1 MAAQPTEL
9 GPYTIL
15 SRLGRGGMGTVYEA
29 TDTRTGAAV
38 AVKILASHLA
48 DDPGLRKRFEAEIE
62 TLKSLRHPSIVQ
74 LLAFGEQ
81 DGQPY
86 FAMELVRGRSLEQV
100 LRSGRRFT
108 WRETVAAALAITRA
122 LKVAHDHGVVHR
134 DLKPANLLIADEG
147 EGGTVAADGGGIKL
161 ADFGIAKL
169 FGGAA
174 HTAHGTIVG
183 TAEYMAPEQA
193 AGRPVDHRADIY
205 ALGMVMFAML
215 TGRPPFSGETV
226 AELMRKQQR
235 EAPRRVAT
243 LVPDMPPELDQLI
256 DRMLAKDPA
265 QRPARALAAGRLL
278 AAIETVVGD
287 RGDPAAAAG
296 PSAERIVIDEEGTR
310 SDRPRDAATDLDRSR
325 RSTVAGPGPVPEPQP
340 GGGAGGVDLLG
351 PTRDFT
357 APAAPATPGAATDRA
372 AGRTTRLPTATAE
385 ATTQVDRTPRNR
397 FMTVEELDRANR
409 EQADRERRWQRRLQ
423 IATSLLVASLV
434 LAGAWL
440 LLRPPTADELHD
452 AIMAIASD
460 DDADLRDARGPIDRF
475 LREHG
480 DDPRAEA
487 IGSLDQTL
495 DLDALEKRARRR
507 VRVGAGG
514 KAVLPIERDYRAAM
528 DREAESPS
536 SCRAALEALV
546 TLHEPETAGGLPASE
561 ETKLWIALARRQAAR
576 LEPAAALERE
586 EDARRIGEI
595 LAEAVALET
604 RAAAATDEP
613 QRAALADRRRRLLE
627 SVVEIY
633 AERPH
638 AAEPVAAARRQLEKD
653 Q

>member
-1 MAAQPTEL
+1 MASQPAQL

-29 TDTRTGAAV
+29 TDSRTGAAV

-48 DDPGLRKRFEAEIE
+48 DDPGLRKRFDAEIE
-62 TLKSLRHPSIVQ
+62 ALKSLRHPSIVQ

-86 FAMELVRGRSLEQV
+86 FAMERVHGRSMEQL

-108 WRETVAAALAITRA
+108 WRETVAAGLAITRA

-134 DLKPANLLIADEG
+134 DLKPANLLVADDAADAI
-147 EGGTVAADGGGIKL
+147 AADGTGIKL

-169 FGGAA
+169 FGGAM

-215 TGRPPFSGETV
+215 TGRPPFSGETI

-235 EAPRRVAT
+235 EPPPRLGT
-243 LVPDMPPELDQLI
+243 LVPDIPPELDQLI

-265 QRPARALAAGRLL
+265 KRPASALAAGRLL
-278 AAIETVVGD
+278 AAIETVVDD
-287 RGDPAAAAG
+287 RERTAAVSAAV
-296 PSAERIVIDEEGTR
+296 EDKVVIDEGGTR
-310 SDRPRDAATDLDRSR
+310 SDQVRDAATDVDRSR
-325 RSTVAGPGPVPEPQP
+325 RSTVGSPGAAEQRP
-340 GGGAGGVDLLG
+340 GDGGGVDQFAA
-351 PTRDFT
+351 TRDLT
-357 APAAPATPGAATDRA
+357 APAAPAAGQAVTDRA

-409 EQADRERRWQRRLQ
+409 ELADREQRWQRRLQ
-423 IATSLLVASLV
+423 AATSVLVASLV
-434 LAGAWL
+434 LAGGWM
-440 LLRPPTADELHD
+440 LLRPPTADDLYES
-452 AIMAIASD
+452 IMAIAD
-460 DDADLRDARGPIDRF
+460 DDEADLRDARGPIDRF
-475 LREHG
+475 LQLHA
-480 DDPRAEA
+480 DDPRAA
-487 IGSLDQTL
+487 SVRALDRTL

-507 VRVGAGG
+507 VRGGATA

-536 SCRAALEALV
+536 ACRAALEALV
-546 TLHEPETAGGLPASE
+546 TLHEPETAAGQPASE
-561 ETKLWIALARRQAAR
+561 ETRLWIALARRQAER
-576 LEPAAALERE
+576 LEPAAARERE

-595 LAEAVALET
+595 LAEADTLEE
-604 RAAAATDEP
+604 RAAAATDDQ

-638 AAEPVAAARRQLEKD
+638 AAEQVEAARRQLEED
-653 Q
+653 R

>member
-1 MAAQPTEL
+1 MT
-9 GPYTIL
+9 G
-15 SRLGRGGMGTVYEA
+15 RGRRGRGRGGVGDDKPDRERCQT
-29 TDTRTGAAV
+29 TDGGNRQDRAAGPGGAAV
-38 AVKILASHLA
+38 
-48 DDPGLRKRFEAEIE
+48 D
-62 TLKSLRHPSIVQ
+62 
-74 LLAFGEQ
+74 
-81 DGQPY
+81 
-86 FAMELVRGRSLEQV
+86 RSV
-100 LRSGRRFT
+100 
-108 WRETVAAALAITRA
+108 
-122 LKVAHDHGVVHR
+122 
-134 DLKPANLLIADEG
+134 EG
-147 EGGTVAADGGGIKL
+147 
-161 ADFGIAKL
+161 
-169 FGGAA
+169 
-174 HTAHGTIVG
+174 
-183 TAEYMAPEQA
+183 Y
-193 AGRPVDHRADIY
+193 
-205 ALGMVMFAML
+205 
-215 TGRPPFSGETV
+215 
-226 AELMRKQQR
+226 
-235 EAPRRVAT
+235 
-243 LVPDMPPELDQLI
+243 
-256 DRMLAKDPA
+256 AKDLGE
-265 QRPARALAAGRLL
+265 RYLRAVDQGRELSL
-278 AAIETVVGD
+278 
-287 RGDPAAAAG
+287 
-296 PSAERIVIDEEGTR
+296 
-310 SDRPRDAATDLDRSR
+310 DL
-325 RSTVAGPGPVPEPQP
+325 GPGC
-340 GGGAGGVDLLG
+340 
-351 PTRDFT
+351 
-357 APAAPATPGAATDRA
+357 DRA

>member
-1 MAAQPTEL
+1 
-9 GPYTIL
+9 
-15 SRLGRGGMGTVYEA
+15 
-29 TDTRTGAAV
+29 
-38 AVKILASHLA
+38 
-48 DDPGLRKRFEAEIE
+48 
-62 TLKSLRHPSIVQ
+62 
-74 LLAFGEQ
+74 
-81 DGQPY
+81 
-86 FAMELVRGRSLEQV
+86 
-100 LRSGRRFT
+100 
-108 WRETVAAALAITRA
+108 
-122 LKVAHDHGVVHR
+122 
-134 DLKPANLLIADEG
+134 
-147 EGGTVAADGGGIKL
+147 
-161 ADFGIAKL
+161 
-169 FGGAA
+169 
-174 HTAHGTIVG
+174 
-183 TAEYMAPEQA
+183 
-193 AGRPVDHRADIY
+193 
-205 ALGMVMFAML
+205 
-215 TGRPPFSGETV
+215 
-226 AELMRKQQR
+226 
-235 EAPRRVAT
+235 
-243 LVPDMPPELDQLI
+243 
-256 DRMLAKDPA
+256 
-265 QRPARALAAGRLL
+265 
-278 AAIETVVGD
+278 
-287 RGDPAAAAG
+287 
-296 PSAERIVIDEEGTR
+296 
-310 SDRPRDAATDLDRSR
+310 
-325 RSTVAGPGPVPEPQP
+325 
-340 GGGAGGVDLLG
+340 
-351 PTRDFT
+351 
-357 APAAPATPGAATDRA
+357 
-372 AGRTTRLPTATAE
+372 
-385 ATTQVDRTPRNR
+385 
-397 FMTVEELDRANR
+397 MTVEELDRANR